1 VLRKQPLD
9 LLVINAAVWNS
20 GHQNTWDGFE
30 STFQVNHFGH
40 AYLVDLLL
48 PLMKLSEDPRVV
60 IVTSLAAYGGLPQG
74 NAAGYQA
81 QLRQDPPYWINS
93 IPAMFNRYADSKLC
107 NIMFAQTLHKQNP
120 WLSVSL
126 CHPGSS
132 FTNLIG
138 GMAYHFMVEFFMR
151 FLFKS
156 PTGAAQTPLFCCL
169 SPRDELRSDCVY
181 SEMSE
186 MPLPWQVTA
195 SSCQALAEATEI
207 EKKRMEKTASKSV
220 GNPIEK

>member
-1 VLRKQPLD
+1 
-9 LLVINAAVWNS
+9 VWNS
-20 GHQNTWDGFE
+20 GHQNSWDGVE
-30 STFQVNHFGH
+30 STLQVNHFGH

-48 PLMKLSEDPRVV
+48 PFLKLSEDPRVV

-74 NAAGYQA
+74 DAAGYYA
-81 QLRQDPPYWINS
+81 QLRQDPPYWIKS

-107 NIMFAQTLHKQNP
+107 NIMFAQTLQKQNP

-138 GMAYHFMVEFFMR
+138 GMAYHFIVEFCMR
-151 FLFKS
+151 LLFKS

-195 SSCQALAEATEI
+195 SGCQALADATEI
-207 EKKRMEKTASKSV
+207 EKKRMERTASKSV
-220 GNPIEK
+220 GTPIEK